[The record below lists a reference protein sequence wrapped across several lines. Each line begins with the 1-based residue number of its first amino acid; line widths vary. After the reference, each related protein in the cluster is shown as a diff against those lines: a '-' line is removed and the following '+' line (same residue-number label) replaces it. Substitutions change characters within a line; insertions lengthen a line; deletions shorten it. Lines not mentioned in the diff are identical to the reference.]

1 MATPKSRKCARID
14 FLVCITVDIYLRPG
28 GLNDLRESLLFYP
41 CDAVRMCGKKNAF
54 NHRPAILF
62 FGGSRTVVTLKSTSL
77 SRLENDL
84 LSIVS
89 CEVIDGTSDSQNI
102 FETSKCDF

>member
-1 MATPKSRKCARID
+1 M
-14 FLVCITVDIYLRPG
+14 CITVDIYLRPG

-41 CDAVRMCGKKNAF
+41 CAAVRMCGKKNAF